1 MLRLTALTITALT
14 ALFAFVTVAEAGLYD
29 IKKVLRDD
37 IQRVAP
43 DTDIPIRLPARMSLD
58 YDKNVFGDGFAGDE
72 SYEFDV
78 DAVADCGGNAC
89 FLAQFQ
95 GERGGTPAF
104 KRTVSLAKGITG
116 YYKPLSCGGSC
127 SPPMIQWLQ
136 RGVLYSIQAKL
147 AAAGKAKQ
155 RRAMVRAANSA
166 IRATPR

>member
-1 MLRLTALTITALT
+1 MRSLRLVALTITAL
-14 ALFAFVTVAEAGLYD
+14 FAFAAVAEAGLYD

-43 DTDIPIRLPARMSLD
+43 DTDIPIRLPARMNLD
-58 YDKNVFGDGFAGDE
+58 YNKGAFGDGFAEDGR
-72 SYEFDV
+72 YEFDI
-78 DAVADCGGNAC
+78 DAVEDCGANVC

-127 SPPMIQWLQ
+127 SPPMIQWIQ
-136 RGVLYSIQAKL
+136 RGILYSIQAKVL
-147 AAAGKAKQ
+147 GSGNRGP
-155 RRAMVRAANSA
+155 RRAMIRAANSA